1 MTQNVMES
9 LATIEVTE
17 ENLSKLNESDCAICK
32 DAFELNEHYHML
44 PCKHYFHCDC
54 IKPWLDMVISK
65 YVYVWR
71 CYDTSI
77 VLCSAVVLTVV
88 FLVLSLTA
96 QHLSSVPLTFDV
108 GGRERCEGKS
118 SGGSTIYRR
127 Q

>member
-54 IKPWLDMVISK
+54 IKPWLDMVISIRLCLAMLRHFDC
-65 YVYVWR
+65 VVQCCGADR
-71 CYDTSI
+71 CFSCFI
-77 VLCSAVVLTVV
+77 VDSTTPVQCA
-88 FLVLSLTA
+88 A
-96 QHLSSVPLTFDV
+96 HL
-108 GGRERCEGKS
+108 
-118 SGGSTIYRR
+118 
-127 Q
+127 